1 MKKKTPEKRG
11 RNELV
16 CIAIGKY
23 YDALDHYKYAG
34 TDADPPSVWHR
45 ERAVKYEATM
55 RAAVQEFER
64 TYGKPKRSDELP
76 IYIWECCRQQKNVRE
91 FDGAWTAAQL
101 AGSQLKP
108 HEAQPL
114 QVQNFTPSVR

>member
-1 MKKKTPEKRG
+1 MAKKNTEKRG

-16 CIAIGKY
+16 CIAIGRY

-34 TDADPPSVWHR
+34 SDADLASVWHR

-55 RAAVQEFER
+55 RAVVQEFER

-76 IYIWECCRQQKNVRE
+76 VYIWECCRQQKNVRE
-91 FDGAWTAAQL
+91 FDRAWTADRL
-101 AGSQLKP
+101 ANAP
-108 HEAQPL
+108 A
-114 QVQNFTPSVR
+114 RAA